1 MKKLCIL
8 FAVFLL
14 AACGTS
20 GSKSASDTKAPV
32 DESKLVSYSFK
43 VDGLQDSVLSDTIWK
58 MIFQVDGI
66 DKLVISKNDSS
77 VLFSVDPSKVS
88 QEQIKAEI
96 QKRGGTLLMN

>member
-1 MKKLCIL
+1 MKKLSLL

-14 AACGTS
+14 MACGTS
-20 GSKSASDTKAPV
+20 GSKSEQSADG
-32 DESKLVSYSFK
+32 SKLTSYSFK

-77 VLFSVDPSKVS
+77 VRFSVDPAKVT
-88 QEQIKAEI
+88 QQQITAEI
-96 QKRGGTLLMN
+96 EKRGGKILQK